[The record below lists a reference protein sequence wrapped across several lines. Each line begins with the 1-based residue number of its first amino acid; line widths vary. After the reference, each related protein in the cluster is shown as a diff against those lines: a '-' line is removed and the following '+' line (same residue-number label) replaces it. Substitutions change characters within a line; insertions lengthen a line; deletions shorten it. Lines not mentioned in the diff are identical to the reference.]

1 MQCATEQYVAHNK
14 KNKTLSD
21 VISEISRT
29 KAPCFTTVIDK
40 TARFSHHLCL
50 LQREGN
56 KKNTYF
62 LRMNTYHFFQGSTSS
77 KRTSE
82 MCEAVN
88 K

>member
-1 MQCATEQYVAHNK
+1 MQSAIVAHK

-29 KAPCFTTVIDK
+29 KAPGFTTVIDK
-40 TARFSHHLCL
+40 TARFTYHLCL
-50 LQREGN
+50 LQGEGS